1 MGRRLNTAILC
12 YSMNRAFSSPAG
24 GLGQAMM
31 ALLSVFGRN
40 FVPKVR
46 ENYSRLTRRLRYE
59 LIFSLSPHYAP
70 GFSTYEAFSS
80 SLNQCIEPIYAVP
93 KTYQNT

>member
-1 MGRRLNTAILC
+1 MRRKLNTGIMC
-12 YSMNRAFSSPAG
+12 YSMSRVISSPAG

-46 ENYSRLTRRLRYE
+46 GKLQPADRDVE
-59 LIFSLSPHYAP
+59 
-70 GFSTYEAFSS
+70 
-80 SLNQCIEPIYAVP
+80 V
-93 KTYQNT
+93 